1 MCKFRLI
8 YLVFQI
14 FLKKLFMNTKHAM
27 SINCKGTLV
36 DLSRPK
42 IMGILNLTPDSF
54 FDGGKFNDND
64 GALRQCEKM
73 IFEGADFID
82 IGAYSSRPGA
92 KKISEE
98 EELKR
103 LLPALERVLKEF
115 PETLCS
121 VDTFRSNVAARALD
135 LGAALVNDISAGNL
149 DSKMLR
155 TVGKYQVPYIAM
167 HMQGTP
173 TSMQQNPTYE
183 NIIDELIYFFSEKIK
198 EAHSA
203 GINDV
208 IIDPGFGFGKTIPNN
223 YKILKKLETFECLNT
238 PILVGISRKSMIYK
252 KLGIDASS
260 ALNGTSILHTIALS
274 KKTRI
279 LRVHDVK
286 EAKECVYLLEA
297 LQ

>member
-1 MCKFRLI
+1 M
-8 YLVFQI
+8 
-14 FLKKLFMNTKHAM
+14 
-27 SINCKGTLV
+27 
-36 DLSRPK
+36 
-42 IMGILNLTPDSF
+42 NLTPDSF

-73 IFEGADFID
+73 ISEGADFID